1 MKFSYNGFDAAGKK
15 INGVIEAVTGDDA
28 RESLRRQGLFLTTV
42 AGGDARDARQAQRAK
57 KVGASRR
64 LRAISTFARQLQLLL
79 GGGTPLIQALSA
91 AERQSNNPGWK
102 NVLANVRSR
111 VAEGMPLSEA
121 MRAHP
126 EYFDSVCTSLAAAG
140 ETSGTMAP
148 MLERLSM
155 LARSQLQLR
164 NTITAALV
172 YPSVLMVMGACVL
185 CVMLLFVLPRFSG
198 LFETLD
204 TPLPPTTKV
213 MFKASEFVRG
223 NAWSLLTVV
232 TALAVATWFA
242 MRQAGTRRWFGALVL
257 KTPRLSDLYRSLT
270 TARMARMLGVLLESK
285 VSLME
290 SLQLTRNSMTH
301 IHYAELLAQ
310 AEEAVS
316 RGEPVS
322 AILASSP
329 LVHPSVQEA
338 IRNGEQSGQM
348 GAPLIHMADFLDEEN
363 ELLIK
368 ALSRLLEPAILVF
381 LGIMVGLMA
390 LSMFLPLFDLV
401 SSASGGGK

>member
-1 MKFSYNGFDAAGKK
+1 MKFSYSGFDSAGKK
-15 INGVIEAVTGDDA
+15 INGVVESATGDDA
-28 RESLRRQGLFLTTV
+28 RESLRRQGLFVTTLAA
-42 AGGDARDARQAQRAK
+42 AGVMENRRRGGSK
-57 KVGASRR
+57 KIGTSRR
-64 LRAISTFARQLQLLL
+64 LRSISTFARQLHLLL

-91 AERQSNNPGWK
+91 AERQSSHPGWK
-102 NVLANVRSR
+102 SVLASVRSR

-140 ETSGTMAP
+140 ESSGTMAP

-155 LARSQLQLR
+155 LARSQLHLR
-164 NTITAALV
+164 NTMTGALV
-172 YPSVLMVMGACVL
+172 YPCVLMVMGTCVL
-185 CVMLLFVLPRFSG
+185 SVMLLFVLPRFSG

-213 MFKASEFVRG
+213 MIQASEFVRG
-223 NAWSLLTVV
+223 YKWYLLGGIS
-232 TALAVATWFA
+232 AAISGIWFA
-242 MRQAGTRRWFGALVL
+242 LRQPGTLRWFQAVLL
-257 KTPRLSDLYRSLT
+257 KTPRLADVYQSLT

-285 VSLME
+285 VSLLE
-290 SLQLTRNSMTH
+290 SLQLTRDSMTN
-301 IHYAELLAQ
+301 IHYAELLLRAQ
-310 AEEAVS
+310 EAVS

-322 AILASSP
+322 AVLGSSP
-329 LVHPSVQEA
+329 LIHPTVQEA

-348 GAPLIHMADFLDEEN
+348 GTPLIHMADFLDEEN

-368 ALSRLLEPAILVF
+368 ALSRLLEPAILAI
-381 LGIMVGLMA
+381 LGVLVGLMA

-401 SSASGGGK
+401 SAASGGGK